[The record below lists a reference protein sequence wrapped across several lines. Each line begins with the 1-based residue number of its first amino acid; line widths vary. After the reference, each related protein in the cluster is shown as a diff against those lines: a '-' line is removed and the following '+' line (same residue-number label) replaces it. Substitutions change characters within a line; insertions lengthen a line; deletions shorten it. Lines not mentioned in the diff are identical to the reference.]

1 MLNHITLQFKPSNG
15 FSSVYKSLH
24 DMPLATLLTSYLSLP
39 ATHPNTFSPESL
51 CSHDLLCL
59 KCSPPSCLQGTLSLS
74 IRSLHIC
81 HLLRE
86 TFILNISEAQCP
98 IPPNLIFLFHAFS
111 YFSQPYISVY
121 CIFSIR
127 MEAPGKLV
135 LLTLIALKPETVLAK
150 YQCNEFIQFI
160 N

>member
-1 MLNHITLQFKPSNG
+1 MSLYKTCVKSHHSPVQAQWL
-15 FSSVYKSLH
+15 SSVYKSLH

-51 CSHDLLCL
+51 CSYDLLCL
-59 KCSPPSCLQGTLSLS
+59 KCSSPSCLQGTLSLS

-81 HLLRE
+81 HLQRDFYTQHFWSIVL
-86 TFILNISEAQCP
+86 
-98 IPPNLIFLFHAFS
+98 IPPNLIFLFHVFS

-121 CIFSIR
+121 CTSYIR

-135 LLTLIALKPETVLAK
+135 LLTLIAPKPETVLAK
-150 YQCNEFIQFI
+150 YQCNEFI
-160 N
+160 